1 MRTTLKRGLGH
12 STAPLDRLPEAGQE
26 DGRSVASAR
35 MPGPIRRYRQ
45 PQPERRPLGRRVG
58 RVAGWLVLGVAV
70 VGSGLAGGAYLYAHE
85 TLGSLAAHSTQ
96 VRQAEKALGKVP
108 APRRPALALIAGYD
122 QRMGAENAGYAG
134 SRSDT
139 IMLVRADPSGR
150 TLSLLSLPR
159 DLVVPIYCSGSTV
172 AAQDRINAAWAICGG
187 PKGTLNTVE
196 HLTGLRFNYLI
207 TVDFRG
213 FKLLVNKL
221 HGVYM
226 NVDRRYYNPPGDG
239 WSAIDLEP
247 GYQKLDGGQALS
259 FVRFRHT
266 DSDLYR
272 LARQQL
278 FLEALKSRLR
288 SSLSLTGIPRV
299 IGALKGNVEIGRGGG
314 GAPSL
319 AEIQAYAGLLYHL
332 PATRIIRNAIDPTL
346 LQPYGP
352 SGAELVTA
360 QANVDAVV
368 QRFLHPHPPVSVAS
382 RADAHTSGPGTVSG
396 RRRRPLKPNAI
407 STLVLNAGNVAGR
420 AANTTYL
427 LRKLGYRT
435 RQLPATVPANAPG
448 ETLDTTVYYDPLRS
462 LARQAAG
469 QLAHLFG
476 AHTRIR
482 PLSPAIA
489 PYARRSGNPLA
500 VVALGTRFDG
510 TLTTPA
516 PSHQPAPRQPA
527 AVSDDP
533 AATLSAL
540 QAVAGQAHV
549 PLLVPTE
556 IAAGSQL
563 SSMQGIRAYRP
574 LQDQHTV
581 ALTFVTPAGNVYWQI
596 QETTWNTAPILANPT
611 GRATLGGRRYD
622 LYTSGGHIHMIV
634 LRTPR
639 ASYWVVNTLLDAL
652 TNQTMLA
659 IARGLRPLGS

>member
-35 MPGPIRRYRQ
+35 MPGPIRRYGR
-45 PQPERRPLGRRVG
+45 PLPARRSLGRRVG
-58 RVAGWLVLGVAV
+58 RVVGWLAVGLAV
-70 VGSGLAGGAYLYAHE
+70 VGSGLTGGAYLYAHE
-85 TLGSLAAHSTQ
+85 TLNALAAHSSQ
-96 VRQAEKALGKVP
+96 VRQAERILGRVP
-108 APRRPALALIAGYD
+108 GPTRPALALIAGYD
-122 QRMGAENAGYAG
+122 QRVGAENAGYVG
-134 SRSDT
+134 SHSDT
-139 IMLVRADPSGR
+139 LMLVRTDSSGR

-159 DLVVPIYCSGSTV
+159 DLVVPIYCSGDTV
-172 AAQDRINAAWAICGG
+172 VAQGRINSAWTICGG
-187 PKGTLNTVE
+187 PKGTLDTVE

-207 TVDFRG
+207 TVDFHG

-259 FVRFRHT
+259 YVRYRHT

-288 SSLSLTGIPRV
+288 SSLSLTEIPRV

-319 AEIQAYAGLLYHL
+319 AEIRSYAGLLYQL
-332 PATRIIRNAIDPTL
+332 PTNRVFRTAIDPSL

-352 SGAELVTA
+352 SGAELVTTR
-360 QANVDAVV
+360 ANVEAAVR
-368 QRFLHPHPPVSVAS
+368 RFLHADVSLARRKDAQRLGAGQAGS
-382 RADAHTSGPGTVSG
+382 LHRAL
-396 RRRRPLKPNAI
+396 RPSSI
-407 STLVLNAGNVAGR
+407 STLVLNAGTVAGR
-420 AANTTYL
+420 AANTSYL
-427 LRKLGYRT
+427 LQKLGYRT
-435 RQLPATVPANAPG
+435 RQLPATMPANAPG

-462 LARQAAG
+462 IARQAAG
-469 QLAHLFG
+469 QLARLFG
-476 AHTRIR
+476 AHTSVR
-482 PLSPAIA
+482 PVSPAIA
-489 PYARRSGNPLA
+489 PYARRSGDPLV
-500 VVALGTRFDG
+500 VVALGTGFDG
-510 TLTTPA
+510 TLTMPA
-516 PSHQPAPRQPA
+516 ASHQPAPRQPA
-527 AVSDDP
+527 RVSDDP
-533 AATLSAL
+533 AATLSSL

-549 PLLVPTE
+549 PRLVPTE
-556 IAAGSQL
+556 VASGSQL
-563 SSMQGIRAYRP
+563 SSMQGIRVYRP
-574 LQDQHTV
+574 LQGQHTV

-596 QETTWNTAPILANPT
+596 QETTWNSAPILANPT
-611 GRATLGGRRYD
+611 GHLVLAGRRYD

-634 LRTPR
+634 LRTPQ

-659 IARGLRPLGS
+659 IAKSLRPLAG